1 MIRAMEQKD
10 RQTYLRL
17 SGQFYASEAVA
28 HAVPE
33 EHFQRTFAE
42 MMRSNA
48 YVLGYLLEEEG
59 EAAGYALLA
68 RTFSAEAGGQVVWI
82 EELYITP
89 DFRGRGLGS
98 AFLQYLEEHLP
109 EGVTRLRLEIA
120 PDNQGARSLYLRKGF
135 TPLPYEQM
143 VREL

>member
-1 MIRAMEQKD
+1 M
-10 RQTYLRL
+10 
-17 SGQFYASEAVA
+17 
-28 HAVPE
+28 
-33 EHFQRTFAE
+33 
-42 MMRSNA
+42 
-48 YVLGYLLEEEG
+48 
-59 EAAGYALLA
+59 
-68 RTFSAEAGGQVVWI
+68 WI

-120 PDNQGARSLYLRKGF
+120 PDNEGARSLYLRKGF

>member
-1 MIRAMEQKD
+1 MVRPMEQRD
-10 RQTYLRL
+10 RQPYLRL

-28 HAVPE
+28 HAVPAE
-33 EHFQRTFAE
+33 YFERTFAE

-48 YVLGYLLEEEG
+48 YVQGYVLEEAG
-59 EAAGYALLA
+59 VPAGYALLS

-82 EELYITP
+82 EELYVTP
-89 DFRGRGLGS
+89 DYQGRGLGS
-98 AFLQYLEEHLP
+98 AFFRYLQEHLP
-109 EGVTRLRLEIA
+109 EGVTRLRLEVA
-120 PDNQGARSLYLRKGF
+120 PDNEQARELYLRKGF